1 MPEEVLEPRN
11 PQLSPEERL
20 DRYISDVQRDADL
33 MQDQSDKANED
44 MRFVNVTGGMWEG
57 WMEDE
62 FADRAKMEF
71 DSITN
76 PLMRLIAE
84 WNGNRV
90 GVEYRPD
97 DSNTSDKDAEILNG
111 IFRADFR
118 DGSGK
123 ISVNNAAKEA
133 MTCGYGAFKLATVF
147 EDDSDPENERQRV
160 QWRPIYNAFNTVFWD
175 HAAKREDKRD
185 ARWVTVLSQYTRD
198 SFEEIFPD
206 HDPVSAYQPD
216 YKRDFGY
223 RATSS
228 TDIVYVATRY
238 EIIRKKETVFVYAN
252 LVTGEAEV
260 YSKEDHDLI
269 KDELEGD
276 ENRNFLR
283 ERKIM
288 KQSVQKTVF
297 SGADILEKTKKI
309 SGKWLPVIPVYGFRA
324 FVDGSEWYFGVVRK
338 LKDAARL
345 LNMHM
350 NQLAENAASDG
361 QSKPIFDPDQVPPE
375 IQGSWADPRNNAYAL
390 AKVLR
395 NDNGDI
401 VQAGPLGYVQ
411 PGQVDQNTQLSL
423 STVIE
428 FIREFTG
435 SVPHE
440 KMDPET
446 SGKAVNALLKRQN
459 LNTQPILDNI
469 IQSIEWSGTVYQSVA
484 SEIYTRGQIVRTL
497 GVDGEEGVVQLAET
511 VMDEKTG
518 KIIEANNLRGKKF
531 RAYSDI
537 GPQYGTMR
545 EETVENL
552 KGIAEFMRNVPEA
565 QTFMPLILGA
575 MMENM
580 EGVGLQPIK
589 DFNRRNMVL
598 LGLREPTTDEE
609 KQALAEARQN
619 QGTDEQA
626 ELLKA
631 AANQANA
638 EAVEAQSRARNLDA
652 KSVTAVADASKKQAE
667 TQKIL
672 SEVETERA
680 RTLSDI
686 RKQAFEMAKELP
698 FAGV

>member
-1 MPEEVLEPRN
+1 MPEEVLDPRN
-11 PQLSPEERL
+11 PELSPEDRL
-20 DRYISDVQRDADL
+20 DKFITDVQRDADL

-97 DSNTSDKDAEILNG
+97 DSKTSDKDAEILNG

-118 DGSGK
+118 DGSGR

-147 EDDSDPENERQRV
+147 EDEEDPENDRQRV

-175 HAAKREDKRD
+175 HSAKREDKRD
-185 ARWVTVLSQYTRD
+185 ARWVTVLSQFTKD
-198 SFEEIFPD
+198 SFEEAFPGK
-206 HDPVSAYQPD
+206 DPVSAYQPNH
-216 YKRDFGY
+216 RGELGY
-223 RATSS
+223 WATTA

-238 EIIRKKETVFVYAN
+238 EIIRKREKVFVYAN
-252 LVTGEAEV
+252 LATGEPEV
-260 YSKEDHDLI
+260 YNEEDHELI
-269 KDELEGD
+269 KDELKDD
-276 ENRNFLR
+276 ENRDFLR
-283 ERKIM
+283 ERKIL

-297 SGADILEKTKKI
+297 SGSDILEGPKRI

-361 QSKPIFDPDQVPPE
+361 QEKPIFDPDQVPPE
-375 IQGSWADPRNNAYAL
+375 ISSLWADLTNKPYLL

-395 NDNGDI
+395 DDNGSI
-401 VQAGPLGYVQ
+401 VQAGPVGYLK

-423 STVIE
+423 STVVE

-435 SVPHE
+435 AVPHE

-469 IQSIEWSGTVYQSVA
+469 IQSIEWSGVVYQAMA

-497 GVDGEEGVVQLAET
+497 GVDGEEGVVQLAQT
-511 VMDEKTG
+511 VIDEKTG
-518 KIIEANNLRGKKF
+518 KVVEANNLRNKKF
-531 RAYSDI
+531 RAYADI

-598 LGLREPTTDEE
+598 MGLREPTTEEE
-609 KQALAEARQN
+609 KQALAEAQQQ

-626 ELLKA
+626 ELLRA

-652 KSVTAVADASKKQAE
+652 KSVTSVADASKKQAE

-672 SEVETERA
+672 SEIETDRA
-680 RTLSDI
+680 KTIAEI
-686 RKQAFEMAKELP
+686 RKQAFESAKELP